1 MRYYSKSCALI
12 VKISETKEECEVKI
26 KLMPSYNVI
35 RKIWKIKVKLFLK
48 I

>member
-1 MRYYSKSCALI
+1 MRYYPKSCALI

-35 RKIWKIKVKLFLK
+35 KKIWKIKVKLFLK